1 MFAYVRVRLY
11 AKLREIEEYIIR
23 YESGDEVCKTPANFA
38 RNCEN
43 SDACEGEK
51 SRCSSEILLLF
62 YFFFFS
68 ASLIFLSPLSR
79 LIAHLTYGRPL
90 TKANSI
96 ENGYKIRGVRKRT
109 NL

>member
-1 MFAYVRVRLY
+1 MLRACAFVRK
-11 AKLREIEEYIIR
+11 A
-23 YESGDEVCKTPANFA
+23 A
-38 RNCEN
+38 R
-43 SDACEGEK
+43 
-51 SRCSSEILLLF
+51 SRSILLDTKVAMKCAKRRQISHETAKIAMRARARKAVVRRRF
-62 YFFFFS
+62 SSNFFFFFS

-79 LIAHLTYGRPL
+79 LIAHLTYERPL